1 MAGERLGYLA
11 LSSGMEG
18 RERLMAA
25 LTMTNRT
32 LGFVNPPV
40 VAQHLMAAALGAQVD
55 VTVYERRRNA
65 MIKVLTEAGYRFQTP
80 QGAFY
85 VFPEAP
91 GGDDVAFV
99 RRLARE
105 RVLGVPG
112 SGFGR
117 PGHFRLAFC
126 VDEKVILRAA
136 EGLARAARG

>member
-1 MAGERLGYLA
+1 
-11 LSSGMEG
+11 
-18 RERLMAA
+18 MAA

-40 VAQHLMAAALGAQVD
+40 VAQHLMAAALGSQVD
-55 VTVYERRRNA
+55 VKIYERRRDA
-65 MIKVLTEAGYRFQTP
+65 MAKVLTDAGYRFQLP

-85 VFPEAP
+85 FFPEAP

-112 SGFGR
+112 SGFGC
-117 PGHFRLAFC
+117 PGYFRLAFC
-126 VDEKVILRAA
+126 VDEKVIIRSA
-136 EGLARAARG
+136 EGFARAARG

>member
-1 MAGERLGYLA
+1 
-11 LSSGMEG
+11 MEG
-18 RERLMAA
+18 RGQLMAA

-40 VAQHLMAAALGAQVD
+40 VAQHLMVAALGAQVD
-55 VTVYERRRNA
+55 VTVYARRRNA
-65 MIKVLTEAGYRFQTP
+65 MARVLTDAGYRFQLP

-85 VFPEAP
+85 FFPEAP

-99 RRLARE
+99 RRLAQE

-112 SGFGR
+112 SGFGC
-117 PGHFRLAFC
+117 PGHFRLACC

-136 EGLARAARG
+136 EGFARAAQG